1 MATFELELT
10 EKDMPAPAK
19 TLKDRIVRQLDTRHN
34 LEYLEAAQELKVG
47 DGITDLNGKE
57 ADKLYR
63 AIEKVHGPRTAQMK
77 QVKQQGVSM
86 YSVKRIEPRP
96 ERKRRVAAK

>member
-1 MATFELELT
+1 MAKFELELT
-10 EKDMPAPAK
+10 QDDAPTAPK
-19 TLKDRIVRQLDTRHN
+19 SLKDRIVRQLDTRHN

-47 DGITDLNGKE
+47 DGITDLDGKE

-63 AIEKVHGPRTAQMK
+63 AIESCHGPRTAEMRQK
-77 QVKQQGVSM
+77 KGVPGK